1 METTG
6 VKIENP
12 IYNLDGSIKTN
23 DDMIED
29 HDFNPEFYEVPYW
42 DHAFDKETSNS
53 LSAIDERLALFKELQ
68 DNIWF
73 GVMNWVL
80 GQLVLKDPMD
90 RRRHLWGHCFYF
102 EAKKLRHPV
111 YKYSELW

>member
-1 METTG
+1 METTE
-6 VKIENP
+6 VMIENP
-12 IYNLDGSIKTN
+12 DY
-23 DDMIED
+23 
-29 HDFNPEFYEVPYW
+29 NPEFYQVPYW
-42 DHAFDKETSNS
+42 DHAFDTLTPNS
-53 LSAIDERLALFKELQ
+53 VSAIEKRLALFKELQ

-111 YKYSELW
+111 YKYNQLW